1 MSVSRHS
8 LSKLIVNNIV
18 YTDPYQI
25 ACHLNEFFT
34 TMPQKIVSE
43 IPSVSENSPA
53 SDNYANTQHND
64 DIPLLSFTNSPVTE
78 TEVLDAI
85 AMLKSKKSEDFNG
98 VSMFFLKKFKNYLS
112 SPLKHIINCSLTS
125 GSVPLQFKIAK
136 VIPLLKTGDSSQPDN
151 YRPISLLSCFS
162 KILEKVVC
170 LRLSS
175 FLESNSILSPVQFG
189 FRKDHSVTHPMV
201 HMMNYISTALNKKE
215 TAVAIFCDLR
225 KAFDTVN
232 HEILFKKMYKIG
244 IRNKELDWFKSYLS
258 NRKQFV
264 SINGISSSLLEIL
277 LGVPQGSILGPILFL
292 IYINDLPSSS
302 LLRSLLFADDTALLA
317 RGSNINDLAN
327 FVNTEFHKVVQYFRK
342 NKLALH
348 PEKTK
353 VMFFSKSHLVN
364 SNPPTIFINF
374 NNMDSAVNPELLV
387 PIENISINS
396 RIPAIRYLGVYFDPQ
411 LNFKFH
417 IQTIVKK
424 ISKMLY
430 FYRQAKHVLTWNA
443 KKSLYYATI
452 HSHLIFGIHIWSC
465 TSDSSLTPLIL
476 KQKMSI
482 RILYNA
488 SYNAHTEPLFKA
500 SGILPLNML
509 CEFFK
514 LQFMQ
519 KFTQNFLPISFN
531 DTWISNRMRRV
542 DQEQIELRNSEDLD
556 VPFARLTTTSR
567 FPLHSFPKLWS
578 SFSNE
583 QIKFTRNVIEFNKL
597 LKQHFLSMLSSVS
610 NCTRLLCHECHLKP
624 NINTNANLSN
634 NQNLDRNNAF

>member
-1 MSVSRHS
+1 M
-8 LSKLIVNNIV
+8 
-18 YTDPYQI
+18 Y
-25 ACHLNEFFT
+25 F
-34 TMPQKIVSE
+34 
-43 IPSVSENSPA
+43 
-53 SDNYANTQHND
+53 
-64 DIPLLSFTNSPVTE
+64 
-78 TEVLDAI
+78 
-85 AMLKSKKSEDFNG
+85 EDFNG

-317 RGSNINDLAN
+317 RGSNINDLAD

-430 FYRQAKHVLTWNA
+430 SYRQTKQVLTWNA

-509 CEFFK
+509 CEFCK

-597 LKQHFLSMLSSVS
+597 LKQHFLSMLCSVS

>member
-1 MSVSRHS
+1 M
-8 LSKLIVNNIV
+8 
-18 YTDPYQI
+18 
-25 ACHLNEFFT
+25 
-34 TMPQKIVSE
+34 
-43 IPSVSENSPA
+43 
-53 SDNYANTQHND
+53 
-64 DIPLLSFTNSPVTE
+64 
-78 TEVLDAI
+78 
-85 AMLKSKKSEDFNG
+85 
-98 VSMFFLKKFKNYLS
+98 
-112 SPLKHIINCSLTS
+112 
-125 GSVPLQFKIAK
+125 
-136 VIPLLKTGDSSQPDN
+136 
-151 YRPISLLSCFS
+151 
-162 KILEKVVC
+162 
-170 LRLSS
+170 
-175 FLESNSILSPVQFG
+175 
-189 FRKDHSVTHPMV
+189 
-201 HMMNYISTALNKKE
+201 
-215 TAVAIFCDLR
+215 
-225 KAFDTVN
+225 
-232 HEILFKKMYKIG
+232 
-244 IRNKELDWFKSYLS
+244 
-258 NRKQFV
+258 
-264 SINGISSSLLEIL
+264 LEIL

-317 RGSNINDLAN
+317 RGSNINDLAD

-597 LKQHFLSMLSSVS
+597 LKQHFLSLLSSVS
-610 NCTRLLCHECHLKP
+610 NCTRLLCHECHLKT